1 MTRTLI
7 AAGLALALVVFAGW
21 SAVRLAEERRD
32 AEAARL
38 AGAQRA
44 VVELERRRLADLRRG
59 SLADAAS
66 AEEAARTLALL
77 ERLHAQERRLW
88 NYYQVLCDSSQA
100 RHELIAARRAHEA
113 QLRRSRRELAAIEA
127 TLDRLRPPAETGS
140 IEFTER

>member
-21 SAVRLAEERRD
+21 SAVRL
-32 AEAARL
+32 
-38 AGAQRA
+38 
-44 VVELERRRLADLRRG
+44 
-59 SLADAAS
+59 